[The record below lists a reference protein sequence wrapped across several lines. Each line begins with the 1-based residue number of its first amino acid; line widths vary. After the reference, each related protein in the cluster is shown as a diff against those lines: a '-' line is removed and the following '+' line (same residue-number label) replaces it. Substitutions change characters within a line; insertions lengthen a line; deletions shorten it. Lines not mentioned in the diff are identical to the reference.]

1 MTAIHLTVTINSD
14 DLRRWA
20 DRHADAGHHGVA
32 HVLYQAANE
41 AAGITAQHD
50 AEVAAKALR
59 DAADEAEYERDIARH
74 AHQSANATHFA
85 HDYCRWVG
93 HAEALTTEVQ
103 RLRASADRI
112 EREATSE

>member
-1 MTAIHLTVTINSD
+1 MTDTPIHLTVTIDSD

-20 DRHADAGHHGVA
+20 DWHADAGHHGVA

-59 DAADEAEYERDIARH
+59 DAADEL
-74 AHQSANATHFA
+74 
-85 HDYCRWVG
+85 
-93 HAEALTTEVQ
+93 EAVLGDSGPGNRTTGYGRAGLDLLAQ
-103 RLRASADRI
+103 LRARADRI

>member
-20 DRHADAGHHGVA
+20 DWHADAGHHGVA

-59 DAADEAEYERDIARH
+59 DAASAPIPRAALASGLRQWLRER
-74 AHQSANATHFA
+74 
-85 HDYCRWVG
+85 
-93 HAEALTTEVQ
+93 
-103 RLRASADRI
+103 ADRI
-112 EREATSE
+112 EREVTSE

>member
-20 DRHADAGHHGVA
+20 DWHADAGHHGVA
-32 HVLYQAANE
+32 HVLYQAANG

-59 DAADEAEYERDIARH
+59 DAASAPIPRAVLAPGLRQWLRER
-74 AHQSANATHFA
+74 
-85 HDYCRWVG
+85 
-93 HAEALTTEVQ
+93 
-103 RLRASADRI
+103 ADRI

>member
-20 DRHADAGHHGVA
+20 DWHADAGHHGVA
-32 HVLYQAANE
+32 HVLYQAAND

-59 DAADEAEYERDIARH
+59 EAAVDPRVIGRWILLER
-74 AHQSANATHFA
+74 
-85 HDYCRWVG
+85 
-93 HAEALTTEVQ
+93 
-103 RLRASADRI
+103 ADRI
-112 EREATSE
+112 EREVTSE